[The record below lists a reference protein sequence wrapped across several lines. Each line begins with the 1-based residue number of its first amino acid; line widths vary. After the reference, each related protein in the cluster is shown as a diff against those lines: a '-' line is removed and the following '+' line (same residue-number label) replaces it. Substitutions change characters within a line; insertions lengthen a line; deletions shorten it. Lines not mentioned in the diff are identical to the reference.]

1 MNNIPHLLQ
10 RPLLVIRSFGSLVIL
25 AAIVLLPSM
34 AAAQTSPLVGAWTL
48 TAADVIKADGTRT
61 QDYGPNPHGLA
72 VFTAEGHCSVAI
84 YRTERLKFASNDKRR
99 GTPEEYKDASL
110 GMSTHFGTC
119 VVDAEKG
126 TITFNIDSA
135 SFPNWDGTTQV
146 RQFTL
151 KGDELSWRVPP
162 RPDGSVPV
170 SSFKRVR

>member
-1 MNNIPHLLQ
+1 MNKASCMNRFFWL
-10 RPLLVIRSFGSLVIL
+10 L
-25 AAIVLLPSM
+25 AALTVFPS
-34 AAAQTSPLVGAWTL
+34 AALAQTSPLVGAWTL
-48 TAADVIKADGTRT
+48 TAADVIKPDGTRT
-61 QDYGPNPHGLA
+61 QDYGASPHGLA
-72 VFTAEGHCSVAI
+72 VFTAEGSCAVQIFRS
-84 YRTERLKFASNDKRR
+84 ERLKFASSDKRR

-119 VVDAEKG
+119 VIDQEKG
-126 TITFNIDSA
+126 TITFKIDSA

-151 KGDELSWRVPP
+151 KGDELTWKVPP

>member
-1 MNNIPHLLQ
+1 MNKILRPNPFLLFAVFAVL
-10 RPLLVIRSFGSLVIL
+10 P
-25 AAIVLLPSM
+25 LLPSI

-48 TAADVIKADGTRT
+48 TAADVIKADGTRG
-61 QDYGPNPHGLA
+61 QDYGPTPHGLA
-72 VFTAEGHCSVAI
+72 VFTPDGHCAVHVFRSD
-84 YRTERLKFASNDKRR
+84 RLKFASNDKRN

-119 VVDAEKG
+119 IVDTAKG
-126 TITFNIDSA
+126 TITFKIDSA

-151 KGDELSWRVPP
+151 NGDELSWRVPP

-170 SSFKRVR
+170 STFKRVR